1 MDNHEMTVR
10 RSKIYTYFYGKRT
23 IFQQFLIIVGV
34 LFIMLAGVATSA
46 NYTSRESKIEK
57 LSNKSSEARDA
68 YYEMYY
74 EYHNIF
80 DIYESEKADPDNLD
94 YYYVSRYEEK
104 KVDWEK
110 VAKEYNKTL
119 DEYNEANEKLNEFR
133 NKDSSDSFWV
143 GFCNVI
149 GYASIIVAL
158 IWMLIRKLAF
168 NKDGEAEYDLELA
181 DILARAKERALEKLN
196 IVAEQVDMVDPVV
209 LNGIADSNGKSASAI
224 KKNIFGTFFSK
235 IGKFIL
241 NFGFIILGI
250 IAAAILSAIVGLI
263 AKNNVVFVI
272 MLILVLALVGFI
284 GKLVYTKYEKESFI
298 SPKTIKNL
306 AKFYPNAMTKLGSDE
321 KVRVSLPTATVY
333 MFSGDQ
339 LYVYTQYIDI
349 VTGKIF
355 YEGIREFFYEDVVGV
370 TSGQEVKKVFKRYGF
385 FGLLLK
391 SIDYIVEDITVV
403 TKGGT
408 YDEAYITEVGNSL
421 LDVQFMGMRNLI
433 RQKKNDK

>member
-1 MDNHEMTVR
+1 MTNHEMTVR

-46 NYTSRESKIEK
+46 NKTSYDNKLEK
-57 LSNKSSEARDA
+57 LQEKAYETSSA
-68 YYEMYY
+68 YDEMYY
-74 EYHNIF
+74 EYSYAFGITRG
-80 DIYESEKADPDNLD
+80 EEADADNVD
-94 YYYVSRYEEK
+94 EYYATSQNDT
-104 KVDWEK
+104 DWEK
-110 VAKEYNKTL
+110 IAKDYNKVL
-119 DEYNEANEKLNEFR
+119 EEYNEANEKYSEFIG
-133 NKDSSDSFWV
+133 KDSSGSFWT

-149 GYASIIVAL
+149 GFATIIVAL
-158 IWMLIRKLAF
+158 IWMIIKKLAF

-224 KKNIFGTFFSK
+224 KKNIFGAFFSA
-235 IGKFIL
+235 IGKFL
-241 NFGFIILGI
+241 LSFGVIILGL

-272 MLILVLALVGFI
+272 MLIIVLALVGFI

-298 SPKTIKNL
+298 SPKTINNL

-391 SIDYIVEDITVV
+391 SIDYIVESITVV

-408 YDEAYITEVGNSL
+408 YDEAYITDVGNSL